1 MAHKTLING
10 TSYNTSGGKTLING
24 TAYNLKNGKTLV
36 GGTVYGIEFG
46 AKETGEIDLAS
57 LAPGVYQTGSNF
69 SVLVKSWDALLAD
82 GDIRVNSAGEHYV
95 YYYYDEDDCEVF
107 TIPGGDLIISN
118 TVTALA
124 GWFSEWNNDITG
136 VYIPDSVNSIG
147 EGAFSCNFNI
157 EFIHFGNNVT
167 ITEFPQFAFDSLWS
181 LTSFNVPISVK
192 IFGKDAMYDCEALS
206 TIQYAGTKAQW
217 NSITKASSWNSYCG
231 EITVECS
238 DGNII
243 VPATI

>member
-10 TSYNTSGGKTLING
+10 TAYSVSGGKTLVNG
-24 TAYNLKNGKTLV
+24 TGYSIKNGKTLV
-36 GGTVYGIEFG
+36 GGTAYGIEFG
-46 AKETGEIDLAS
+46 EKETGEIDLAS
-57 LAPGVYQTGSNF
+57 LAPGVYQKGSNF

-95 YYYYDEDDCEVF
+95 YYYYDEDDVETY

-124 GWFSEWNNDITG
+124 YRFLDYNYDITG
-136 VYIPDSVNSIG
+136 VYIPDSVSSMG
-147 EGAFSCNFNI
+147 WETFYCCANI
-157 EFIHFGNNVT
+157 LFIQFGDNVT
-167 ITEFPQFAFDSLWS
+167 IPELGQSTFSHCWE
-181 LTSFNVPISVK
+181 LTSLNVPISVK
-192 IFGKDAMYDCEALS
+192 KFGVHAMFYCESLS
-206 TIQYAGTKAQW
+206 TIKYAGTKAQW